1 MRLPLRPGLRRSLHA
16 RLRAGVDE
24 SLNRSAV
31 VFAPHQDDETLGCG
45 GTIILKRQL
54 GIPVTLV
61 FMTDGSTSHRRFVGE
76 DALREMRNQEAL
88 DAAEVLGLTRDNVR
102 FLNFPD
108 GRLADSHDAAVE
120 KVRAILEAQRP
131 DEVFV
136 PYHADRT
143 PDHEATYR
151 VIVAAIQQLKMPL
164 RILEYPV
171 WIWNQWP
178 WVSLAVKPNRETIR
192 TVWRAVTAGLGASTF
207 DAFDTAVFVNDVL
220 PQKRS
225 ALECHR
231 SQMTEMKEGV
241 DWPTLGD
248 VSNGDF
254 LASFFQEF
262 EIFRCQVSDESGR
275 LSPVEGRCRLLKGS
289 ESRVDRLASSPL

>member
-1 MRLPLRPGLRRSLHA
+1 MRLSFRPGLRRSLFA
-16 RLRAGVDE
+16 RLRAGVAE
-24 SLNRSAV
+24 PLNRSAV

-88 DAAEVLGLTRDNVR
+88 NAAEVLGLTRDDVR

-108 GRLADSHDAAVE
+108 GRLADCHNAAVE
-120 KVRAILEAQRP
+120 KVRAILEAHRP

-151 VIVAAIQQLKMPL
+151 VIADAIQQLKVPL
-164 RILEYPV
+164 RVLEYPV

-178 WVSLAVKPNRETIR
+178 WVSIAVKFNRETIR
-192 TVWRAVTAGLGASTF
+192 TIWRALATGLGASTF
-207 DAFDTAVFVNDVL
+207 DAFNTAVFVNDVL

-241 DWPTLGD
+241 DWPTLGT
-248 VSNGDF
+248 VSDGDF
-254 LASFFQEF
+254 LASFFHEF
-262 EIFRCQVSDESGR
+262 EIFRCQVSDENGR
-275 LSPVEGRCRLLKGS
+275 LSPAEGECRLMRGSEGR
-289 ESRVDRLASSPL
+289 VDCLASSPL